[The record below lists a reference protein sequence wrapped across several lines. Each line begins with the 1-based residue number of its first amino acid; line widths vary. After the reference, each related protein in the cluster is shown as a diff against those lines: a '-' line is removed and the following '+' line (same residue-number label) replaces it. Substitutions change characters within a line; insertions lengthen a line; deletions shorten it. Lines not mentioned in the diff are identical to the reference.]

1 MKTASGWK
9 LSTFIFLLSIL
20 RNMESFI
27 ARRLYKNEQGSRKV
41 SRPAVLIA
49 QAGVALGLAVMLVT
63 IAVSFGFKY
72 EVRAKAVGFGSHLHI
87 SNYDS
92 GQTFDARPIAVDS
105 ALIATL
111 NSFEE
116 VCHVQSY
123 ATKPGVFR
131 TEDDFMG
138 YVLKGVGEDYDL
150 SFYEHHL
157 KEGEIP
163 QFSSHSTSN
172 AVVISRE
179 IADKLQLSVG
189 DKVDSYFLQG
199 ALRARR
205 YTVAGIYETG
215 FAEYDRL
222 FVLTDLKA
230 VQALNRWEYD
240 QVTGIEVML
249 SGFSKVDPM
258 NWELGTLLD
267 RTEDRYGEEYF
278 VQSVVDVNPGLF
290 AWLDVL
296 DMNVWLILSLMLGV
310 AAFTMI
316 SGLLILILER
326 TQFIGI
332 LKALGACDASVRRIF
347 LRFALL
353 IVCRG
358 MFWGNVI
365 GLGLCAMQ
373 KMTGVIT
380 LDPKNYYLDTVPIAF
395 DWGFIV
401 VVNVVMFV
409 LSALVLIIPSGLISR
424 IHPTKAMRFE

>member
-1 MKTASGWK
+1 
-9 LSTFIFLLSIL
+9 
-20 RNMESFI
+20 MESFI

-49 QAGVALGLAVMLVT
+49 QAGVAMGLAVMLVT
-63 IAVSFGFKY
+63 IAVSFGFKH

-87 SNYDS
+87 SNYEAS
-92 GQTFDARPIAVDS
+92 QAFEANPIAADS
-105 ALIATL
+105 ALLTTL
-111 NSFEE
+111 RSFGE
-116 VCHVQSY
+116 VAHVQPY
-123 ATKPGVFR
+123 ASKPGVFR
-131 TEDDFMG
+131 TENDFMG
-138 YVLKGVGEDYDL
+138 YMLKGVGEDYDL
-150 SFYEHHL
+150 SFFAQHL
-157 KEGEIP
+157 KEGVVPE
-163 QFSSHSTSN
+163 FSAHTSSN
-172 AVVISRE
+172 QILISRE
-179 IADKLQLSVG
+179 VADKLQLGIG

-230 VQALNRWEYD
+230 VQALNRWEPA
-240 QVTGIEVML
+240 QVTGVEIML
-249 SGFSKVDPM
+249 TDFSKVEPM
-258 NWELGTLLD
+258 NWRLGSLLD
-267 RTEDRYGEEYF
+267 RTEDPYGEEYF

-310 AAFTMI
+310 SAFTMI

-332 LKALGACDASVRRIF
+332 LKALGACNRSVRSIF

-353 IVCRG
+353 IVCKG
-358 MFWGNVI
+358 MFWGNVV
-365 GLGLCAMQ
+365 GLGLCAVQ
-373 KMTGVIT
+373 KATGLIT
-380 LDPKNYYLDTVPIAF
+380 LDPQNYYLDTVPINF
-395 DWGFIV
+395 SWGFIV
-401 VVNVVMFV
+401 SVNVVMFI
-409 LSALVLIIPSGLISR
+409 LSALVLIVPSGLVSR

>member
-1 MKTASGWK
+1 
-9 LSTFIFLLSIL
+9 
-20 RNMESFI
+20 MESFI

-92 GQTFDARPIAVDS
+92 GHAFDARPIAVDS

-111 NSFEE
+111 NSFDEIS
-116 VCHVQSY
+116 HVQSY
-123 ATKPGVFR
+123 VTKPGVLR

-150 SFYEHHL
+150 SFYMQHL
-157 KEGEIP
+157 KEGELP
-163 QFSSHSTSN
+163 EFSSHTVSN
-172 AVVISRE
+172 KIVISRE
-179 IADKLQLSVG
+179 IADKLQLSIG
-189 DKVDSYFLQG
+189 DKIDSYFLQG

-205 YTVAGIYETG
+205 YTIAGIYETG

-230 VQALNRWEYD
+230 VQTLNRWEGD
-240 QVTGIEVML
+240 QVTGVEIML
-249 SGFSKVDPM
+249 ANFNKVEPM
-258 NWELGTLLD
+258 NWQLGALLD
-267 RTEDRYGEEYF
+267 RTEDCYGEEYF
-278 VQSVVDVNPGLF
+278 VQSVIDTNPGLF

-332 LKALGACDASVRRIF
+332 LKALGACNRSVRSIF
-347 LRFALL
+347 LRYALL
-353 IVCRG
+353 IVCKG

-365 GLGLCAMQ
+365 GLGLCAVQ
-373 KMTGVIT
+373 KYTGLIT
-380 LDPKNYYLDTVPIAF
+380 LDPQNYYLDTVPIAF
-395 DWGFIV
+395 DWGFII
-401 VVNVVMFV
+401 VVNVIMFI

>member
-1 MKTASGWK
+1 
-9 LSTFIFLLSIL
+9 
-20 RNMESFI
+20 MESFI

-63 IAVSFGFKY
+63 IAVSFGFKH

-87 SNYDS
+87 SNYEGGHS
-92 GQTFDARPIAVDS
+92 FETNPVAADS
-105 ALIATL
+105 ALMATL
-111 NSFEE
+111 NGFAE
-116 VCHVQSY
+116 VVHVQRY

-131 TEDDFMG
+131 TENDFMG

-150 SFYEHHL
+150 SFYAQHL
-157 KEGEIP
+157 KEGVIP
-163 QFSSHSTSN
+163 HFSSHAASN
-172 AVVISRE
+172 EIVISRE
-179 IADKLQLSVG
+179 IANKLQLSVG
-189 DKVDSYFLQG
+189 DHIDSYFLQG
-199 ALRARR
+199 SLRARR

-230 VQALNRWEYD
+230 VQTLNRWEPD
-240 QVTGIEVML
+240 QVTGVEIML
-249 SGFSKVDPM
+249 SHFSKVPLM
-258 NWELGTLLD
+258 NWELGSLLD
-267 RTEDRYGEEYF
+267 RTEDSYGEEYF
-278 VQSVVDVNPGLF
+278 VQSVVDINPGLF

-332 LKALGACDASVRRIF
+332 LKALGACNRSVRSIF

-353 IVCRG
+353 IVCKG
-358 MFWGNVI
+358 MLWGNII
-365 GLGLCAMQ
+365 GLGLCALQ
-373 KMTGVIT
+373 KTTGLIT
-380 LDPKNYYLDTVPIAF
+380 LDPQNYYLDTVPITF

-401 VVNVVMFV
+401 TINVVMFL
-409 LSALVLIIPSGLISR
+409 LSALVLTVPSGLISR